1 MQTSDNEPLRV
12 RRGAR
17 RVKARW
23 ERSITEFLRLPLS
36 MLAAFILLAVGS
48 IMLDTLHLPALAA
61 VHGTLSRLLPRDAV
75 STLLTSIATSVVT
88 ITSITFSVL
97 LLAVQQAASSF
108 TPVVFEQF
116 LRRRTNQIY
125 FGFFVGLSFYC
136 FLVLAVVRPDESPA
150 FSALVALALT
160 LVAFIML
167 VLIIYGTVDQM
178 RPGTV
183 IGSIH
188 QLAMKA
194 RRSEE
199 ELLARTRRKPELS
212 APGTTVHAT
221 ESGYVVDIDLDVLAD
236 AAADCPGETE
246 IVLNVQLGSHV
257 VFGDSVAT
265 VVRADGQGAE
275 RARKAVLAAISLDDM
290 RDIDV
295 DAGYGVDEMHN
306 IAWAAGSSAQHSPE
320 TALTAVA
327 ALRDLLA
334 RWIAVSGSERDR
346 RGEVPVVYFDGV
358 VAQAV
363 DALASIGLVTAES
376 REHQTCAEV
385 LTAFAATLPR
395 MPASQRWLLDDAV
408 RRMLP
413 AVVEHAY
420 SKQLDRGLSAL
431 SRALR
436 EAALDETA
444 DRVDQAAG
452 QLLESTRR
460 ILPKPS
466 EHPESQ
472 GRGGVGAVVGIR
484 RRR

>member
-1 MQTSDNEPLRV
+1 MQTSGKEPLRV
-12 RRGAR
+12 RRGVR

-23 ERSITEFLRLPLS
+23 QRSIAEFLRVPFAL
-36 MLAAFILLAVGS
+36 LAAFILLAVGS
-48 IMLDTLHLPALAA
+48 IALDTIRLPVLAG
-61 VHGTLSRLLPRDAV
+61 VHDTISRMLPKDSV

-97 LLAVQQAASSF
+97 LLAVQQTASSF

-116 LRRRTNQIY
+116 LRRRTNQVY

-136 FLVLAVVRPDESPA
+136 FLVLAVLRPDKNPA

-183 IGSIH
+183 IRSIH

-194 RRSEE
+194 RGAEDA
-199 ELLARTRRKPELS
+199 LLARTRREPRLD
-212 APGTTVHAT
+212 ADGMTVHAT
-221 ESGYVVDIDLDVLAD
+221 ESGYVVEIDLDLLGE
-236 AAADCPGETE
+236 AAATCPGEAE
-246 IVLNVQLGSHV
+246 IVLEVQLGSHV
-257 VFGDSVAT
+257 VFGDAVAT
-265 VVRADGQGAE
+265 AVCPGQPDADKT
-275 RARKAVLAAISLDDM
+275 RSAVLAAISLDDL

-306 IAWAAGSSAQHSPE
+306 IAWAAGSSAHHSPE

-334 RWIAVSGSERDR
+334 RWIAVSGSERE
-346 RGEVPVVYFDGV
+346 RGDELPVVYRDGV
-358 VAQAV
+358 LAQAV

-385 LTAFAATLPR
+385 LTAFAASLPR
-395 MPASQRWLLDDAV
+395 MPAGEQGLLDDAV
-408 RRMLP
+408 RRVLP

-420 SKQLDRGLSAL
+420 SKQLDHALTDLARSLSHAG
-431 SRALR
+431 
-436 EAALDETA
+436 LDETA
-444 DRVDQAAG
+444 GRVDQAAG
-452 QLLESTRR
+452 QLRESTRR

-466 EHPESQ
+466 EHPGSQ
-472 GRGGVGAVVGIR
+472 AMIGEGTPVGIR